1 MILYCN
7 KNHLNR
13 KEKGFNVKKTFRTL
27 KIRFYSFFLLF
38 VIALFSVVIITS
50 MQQQQSVVSISV
62 SIAGVPIL
70 DRLLSYIDGDRYEQL
85 VESLDPYDPWFIE
98 TQYSFRRVKSDT
110 QVLYLY
116 SMAIDS
122 AGNYI
127 FIFDAETP
135 GSEDYSA
142 MGDIEDV
149 SEYDAAFFL
158 TFETGAL
165 HYTHILHN
173 YADWGQLISV
183 YAPILN
189 SNGDVVGI
197 VGVDFDGNDI
207 HEAITSGFT
216 QLITLATVL
225 TAIGIILFFLLMR
238 DLGFMTQ
245 RLETALKESTAASL
259 AKSNFLSNMSHEMR
273 TPMNAIIGMTTI
285 GKRANEVNE
294 KNDAL
299 DKIGSAS
306 THLLGVIND
315 ILDMSK
321 IEAGKMELL
330 LGEFDLEKM
339 INRLISVLQSRS
351 DEKNQILAVNI
362 DENVPRHFIGDDQRL
377 AQVLANLISNSVK
390 FTPEGGS
397 VTLNISVAS
406 ESDDYC
412 ELRFEVVDTGI
423 GISPDKQSKL
433 FDAFEQAED
442 VTTRIYGG
450 TGLGLAITKSII
462 EMMEGNIWIESELG
476 KGAKFIFTIKLQRNT
491 ISENELDSSYNDSD
505 DIPPLT
511 GEYEGKNLLLAEDIE
526 INREILL
533 SLLEGSG
540 LDIDCAG
547 NGKEAV
553 DMISANPEKYDIVF
567 MDLQMPEMGGLEAT
581 RIIRAL
587 PDRERGRLP
596 IVAMTANVFKEDIDA
611 CLEAGMD
618 DHLGKPL
625 EIDKVYGK
633 LKKYVGS

>member
-1 MILYCN
+1 M
-7 KNHLNR
+7 
-13 KEKGFNVKKTFRTL
+13 KKTFRSL
-27 KIRFYSFFLLF
+27 KIRFYSFFILF

-62 SIAGVPIL
+62 SIAGMPVL
-70 DRLLSYIDGDRYEQL
+70 ERMLTYIDGDKYEQL
-85 VESLDPYDPWFIE
+85 VETLDPNDPFFIV
-98 TQYSFRRVKSDT
+98 TQSKFREVKRDT

-116 SMAIDS
+116 SMAINSD
-122 AGNYI
+122 GEHI
-127 FIFDAETP
+127 FVFDAEAP

-142 MGDIEDV
+142 LGDVEDV

-158 TFETGAL
+158 TYETGAL

-207 HEAITSGFT
+207 QRAITSGFV
-216 QLITLATVL
+216 QLITLAIVL

-245 RLETALKESTAASL
+245 RLETALKESNAASL

-285 GKRANEVNE
+285 GKRAGKVDE

-299 DKIGSAS
+299 DKIGTAS

-330 LGEFDLEKM
+330 FGEFDLDTVA
-339 INRLISVLQSRS
+339 NRLISVLQSRS
-351 DEKNQILAVNI
+351 DEKNQTLAVNI
-362 DENVPRHFIGDDQRL
+362 DKNVPRHYIGDDQRL

-397 VTLNISVAS
+397 VTLNISVVE
-406 ESDDYC
+406 ESDDLC

-423 GISPDKQSKL
+423 GISPDKQGKL
-433 FDAFEQAED
+433 FDAFEQAEE

-450 TGLGLAITKSII
+450 TGLGLTITKRII
-462 EMMEGNIWIESELG
+462 EMMDGSIWVESELG
-476 KGAKFIFTIKLQRNT
+476 KGAKFIFTIKLKKND
-491 ISENELDSSYNDSD
+491 ISEDELNRSDNDSD
-505 DIPPLT
+505 NIAPLK
-511 GEYEGKNLLLAEDIE
+511 GDYEGKNLLLAEDIA

-533 SLLEGSG
+533 SLLDGSG
-540 LDIDCAG
+540 LDIDCAE

-553 DMISANPEKYDIVF
+553 EMISSNPEKYDIVF

-611 CLEAGMD
+611 CIEAGMD

-633 LKKYVGS
+633 LKKYVK

>member
-1 MILYCN
+1 
-7 KNHLNR
+7 
-13 KEKGFNVKKTFRTL
+13 
-27 KIRFYSFFLLF
+27 
-38 VIALFSVVIITS
+38 
-50 MQQQQSVVSISV
+50 
-62 SIAGVPIL
+62 
-70 DRLLSYIDGDRYEQL
+70 
-85 VESLDPYDPWFIE
+85 
-98 TQYSFRRVKSDT
+98 
-110 QVLYLY
+110 
-116 SMAIDS
+116 MAIDRD
-122 AGNYI
+122 GNYI
-127 FIFDAETP
+127 FVFDAEIP

-142 MGDIEDV
+142 LGDIEDV
-149 SEYDAAFFL
+149 SDYDAAFFL
-158 TFETGAL
+158 TFETGTI
-165 HYTHILHN
+165 HYTHVLHN

-189 SNGDVVGI
+189 SNGDIVGV

-216 QLITLATVL
+216 QLIILAGVL
-225 TAIGIILFFLLMR
+225 AAIGIILFFLLMR

-245 RLETALKESTAASL
+245 RLETALKESNAASL

-285 GKRANEVNE
+285 GKRAGEVGD

-299 DKIGSAS
+299 DKIGTAS

-321 IEAGKMELL
+321 IEAGKMDLL
-330 LGEFDLEKM
+330 FGEFDLENVIK
-339 INRLISVLQSRS
+339 RLISVLQSRS
-351 DEKNQILAVNI
+351 DEKNQTLSVNI

-397 VTLNISVAS
+397 VTLNISVVE
-406 ESDDYC
+406 ESDDFC

-423 GISPDKQSKL
+423 GISPEKQGKL

-450 TGLGLAITKSII
+450 TGLGLAITKNII

-476 KGAKFIFTIKLQRNT
+476 KGAKFIFTIKLEKNDV
-491 ISENELDSSYNDSD
+491 SEDDLSDSGSDSD
-505 DIPPLT
+505 NILPLS
-511 GEYEGKNLLLAEDIE
+511 GEYEGKHLLLAEDIA

-540 LDIDCAG
+540 LLIDCAE
-547 NGKEAV
+547 NGMEAV
-553 DMISANPEKYDIVF
+553 SMVSANPEKYDIVF

-581 RIIRAL
+581 RNIRAL
-587 PDRERGRLP
+587 PERKRERLP

-611 CLEAGMD
+611 CIEAGMD

-625 EIDKVYGK
+625 EIDKVYSK
-633 LKKYVGS
+633 LKKYVK

>member
-1 MILYCN
+1 M
-7 KNHLNR
+7 
-13 KEKGFNVKKTFRTL
+13 KKTFRTL
-27 KIRFYSFFLLF
+27 KIRFYAFFLLF

-50 MQQQQSVVSISV
+50 TQQQQSVVSISV
-62 SIAGVPIL
+62 QIAGMPVL
-70 DRLLSYIDGDRYEQL
+70 ERLLTYIDGDKYEQL
-85 VESLDPYDPWFIE
+85 VETLDPDDPFFVI
-98 TQYSFRRVKSDT
+98 TQAKFREIKRDT
-110 QVLYLY
+110 QVLFLY
-116 SMAIDS
+116 SMAVNSD
-122 AGNYI
+122 GEYI
-127 FIFDAETP
+127 FVFDAEAP
-135 GSEDYSA
+135 GSEFYSA
-142 MGDIEDV
+142 LGDVEEV
-149 SEYDAAFFL
+149 SDYDNAFFR
-158 TFETGAL
+158 TFETGTL
-165 HYTHILHN
+165 HYTHILHD
-173 YADWGQLISV
+173 YEEWGRLISV
-183 YAPILN
+183 YAPIFN
-189 SNGDVVGI
+189 SNRDVVGI

-207 HEAITSGFT
+207 QRAITSGFV
-216 QLITLATVL
+216 QIITIAAIL
-225 TAIGIILFFLLMR
+225 TAIGLILFFLLMR

-245 RLETALKESTAASL
+245 RLETALKESNAASL

-285 GKRANEVNE
+285 GKRADEVND
-294 KNDAL
+294 KNNAL
-299 DKIGSAS
+299 DKIGTAS

-321 IEAGKMELL
+321 LEAGKMELL
-330 LGEFDLEKM
+330 LGEFDLNSV
-339 INRLISVLQSRS
+339 INRLVSVLQSRS
-351 DEKNQILAVNI
+351 DEKNQTLAVKI

-397 VTLNISVAS
+397 VTLNISVVD

-442 VTTRIYGG
+442 VTTKIYGG

-476 KGAKFIFTIKLQRNT
+476 KGAKFIFTIKLKRNNIT
-491 ISENELDSSYNDSD
+491 DDDTGSSAGDSG
-505 DIPPLT
+505 DILPLS
-511 GEYEGKNLLLAEDIE
+511 GEYEGKNLLLAEDIA

-540 LDIDCAG
+540 LDIDCAE

-553 DMISANPEKYDIVF
+553 EMVSSNPEKYDIVF

-581 RIIRAL
+581 RHIRAL
-587 PDRERGRLP
+587 PERERGRLP

-633 LKKYVGS
+633 LKKYAGNDK